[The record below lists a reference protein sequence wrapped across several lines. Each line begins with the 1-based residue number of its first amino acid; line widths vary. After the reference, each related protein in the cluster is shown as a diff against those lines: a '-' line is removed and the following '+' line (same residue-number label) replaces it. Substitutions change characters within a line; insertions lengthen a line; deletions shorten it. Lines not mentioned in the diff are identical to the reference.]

1 MVRDVDSGERLVAI
15 SSFLSSK
22 SGDKVLFSS
31 TRYLVVSSVF
41 TLRHSYQ
48 YQTEVVVPRYG

>member
-48 YQTEVVVPRYG
+48 YQTEVVGPR